1 MATIVNQLIPLGL
14 AGFLY
19 LVLGRHFWL
28 TRWSESLPSS
38 PTGLDAPAWEKLA
51 IGTTLLLH
59 AVGLKLALFNDDG
72 MQFSF
77 SLAFSLMVWLA
88 VLIYWL
94 ESFRVRMDGLQP
106 MVLLTGVLASLLPL
120 LFSQTHTITH
130 AQALGFRVHFLS
142 AMLAYSLFTLA
153 AAHAVFMGFAERRL
167 HQRQLSRRMASMPP
181 LLAMESLLFRMLT
194 IAFVLLT
201 LALGSG
207 LFYSDLLFRKAL
219 PFDHKTFFAIASWII
234 FAILLGG
241 RHIYGW
247 RGRMALRWTLAGFAV
262 LLLAYVGSR
271 FVIEV
276 LLHRP

>member
-14 AGFLY
+14 AGFMY
-19 LVLGRHFWL
+19 TALGIHFWR
-28 TRWSESLPSS
+28 TRWNESA
-38 PTGLDAPAWEKLA
+38 PTAPVGTHSPAWEKLA
-51 IGTTLLLH
+51 IGISLLLH
-59 AVGLKLALFNDDG
+59 GAGLKFSLFADAQ

-94 ESFRVRMDGLQP
+94 ESFRVRMDGIQP
-106 MVLLTGVLASLLPL
+106 IVLLGGAAASLLPL
-120 LFSQTHTITH
+120 LFSKTHLISNAGTV
-130 AQALGFRVHFLS
+130 GFRLHFLS

-153 AAHAVFMGFAERRL
+153 AAHAVFMGFAEKKL

-181 LLAMESLLFRMLT
+181 LLAMEALLFRMLT
-194 IAFVLLT
+194 MAFVLLT

-207 LFYSDLLFRKAL
+207 LLYSELLFGK
-219 PFDHKTFFAIASWII
+219 PFSLDHKTFFAITSWLI
-234 FAILLGG
+234 FATLLIG

-247 RGRMALRWTLAGFAV
+247 RGRIALRWTLAGFAV

-271 FVIEV
+271 FVAEV
-276 LLHRP
+276 LLNQG

>member
-19 LVLGRHFWL
+19 LALGIHFWR
-28 TRWSESLPSS
+28 TRWSEST
-38 PTGLDAPAWEKLA
+38 PTALTGTNAPAWEKLA

-59 AVGLKLALFNDDG
+59 GMGLKLALFNETG

-77 SLAFSLMVWLA
+77 SLAFGLMVWLA

-106 MVLLTGVLASLLPL
+106 MVLLTGALSAVLPL
-120 LFSQTHTITH
+120 AFSQAHLITH
-130 AQALGFRVHFLS
+130 AEALGFRLHFLS
-142 AMLAYSLFTLA
+142 AMLAYSLFTLS
-153 AAHAVFMGFAERRL
+153 AAHAVFMGFAEKRL

-181 LLAMESLLFRMLT
+181 LLAMEALLFRMLT
-194 IAFVLLT
+194 IAFALLT

-207 LFYSDLLFRKAL
+207 LLYSEALFGKAL
-219 PFDHKTFFAIASWII
+219 TFDHKTFFAIASWLI
-234 FAILLGG
+234 FATLLVG

-247 RGRMALRWTLAGFAV
+247 RGRIALRWTLTGFAV

-271 FVIEV
+271 FVAEV
-276 LLHRP
+276 LLQRP